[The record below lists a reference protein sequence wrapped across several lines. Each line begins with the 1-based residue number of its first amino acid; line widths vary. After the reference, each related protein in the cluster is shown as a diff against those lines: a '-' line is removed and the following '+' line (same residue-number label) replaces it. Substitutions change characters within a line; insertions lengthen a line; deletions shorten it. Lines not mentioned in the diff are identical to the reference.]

1 MRVEKTKLV
10 IESGDG
16 RNAWNG
22 KLGRP
27 VYQFKNYYG
36 GYAQHWKKLIPR
48 VVNAGS
54 TIKHGGPCGR
64 TNQTL

>member
-10 IESGDG
+10 IESGVG
-16 RNAWNG
+16 RNAWNS

-36 GYAQHWKKLIPR
+36 GC
-48 VVNAGS
+48 V
-54 TIKHGGPCGR
+54 
-64 TNQTL
+64 